1 MPCCALAAQRKDARM
16 NIDLLISR
24 AAGVGASDLHLICGL
39 PPQYRIEGA
48 LQPDPKLLPLT
59 AQDCEDLA
67 QQLAGLRF
75 GRLENKGELD
85 GSATI
90 AGSRI
95 RMNIFRQQEH
105 FSMAIRLLADKIPD
119 LAGLGLPPAVMD
131 LTNLNRGIVLV
142 TGETGSGKSTTLAAM
157 IDHIN
162 HQRACHVLTLEDPI
176 EYQYTPDRCIFN
188 QREIGR
194 DTENF
199 AGGLRAA
206 LREDPDI
213 ILVGELRDRETIET
227 ALTAAETGH
236 LVFGTLHTASAADTI
251 DCVVGVFPPD
261 DQQQI
266 RMQLSMTLRAVLSQQ
281 LLLGIAQSRR
291 MAACEL
297 MIVTNAIR
305 NLIREGKTPQISST
319 ISTSAA
325 DGSVTMD
332 ASILR
337 LYRAGRI
344 SASTAVDAARDRDY
358 MRRNIS
364 TGIPL

>member
-1 MPCCALAAQRKDARM
+1 M
-16 NIDLLISR
+16 
-24 AAGVGASDLHLICGL
+24 
-39 PPQYRIEGA
+39 
-48 LQPDPKLLPLT
+48 
-59 AQDCEDLA
+59 
-67 QQLAGLRF
+67 
-75 GRLENKGELD
+75 
-85 GSATI
+85 
-90 AGSRI
+90 
-95 RMNIFRQQEH
+95 
-105 FSMAIRLLADKIPD
+105 
-119 LAGLGLPPAVMD
+119 
-131 LTNLNRGIVLV
+131 
-142 TGETGSGKSTTLAAM
+142 
-157 IDHIN
+157 
-162 HQRACHVLTLEDPI
+162 
-176 EYQYTPDRCIFN
+176 
-188 QREIGR
+188 
-194 DTENF
+194 
-199 AGGLRAA
+199 
-206 LREDPDI
+206 
-213 ILVGELRDRETIET
+213 GELRDRETIET

-332 ASILR
+332 TSILR

>member
-1 MPCCALAAQRKDARM
+1 MKIEVLV
-16 NIDLLISR
+16 SR

-39 PPQYRIEGA
+39 PPQYRIAGT
-48 LQPDPKLLPLT
+48 LKPDPQLPPLT

-67 QQLAGLRF
+67 QELAGMRF
-75 GRLENKGELD
+75 GKLENQGELD

-95 RMNIFRQQEH
+95 RMNIFRQQDH
-105 FSMAIRLLADKIPD
+105 FSMAIRLLADKIPE
-119 LAGLGLPPAVMD
+119 LSSLGLPPAVMD
-131 LTNLNRGIVLV
+131 LTTLNRGIVLV

-162 HQRACHVLTLEDPI
+162 HERAEHVLTLEDPI
-176 EYQYTPDRCIFN
+176 EYQYKPDRCIFN

-194 DTENF
+194 DTEDF
-199 AGGLRAA
+199 AAGLRAA

-251 DCVVGVFPPD
+251 DRIVGVFPPE

-281 LLLGIAQSRR
+281 LLPDIAQSRR

-325 DGSVTMD
+325 DGNVTMD
-332 ASILR
+332 ASILK
-337 LYRAGRI
+337 LYRSGRI
-344 SASTAVDAARDRDY
+344 SARTAEDAARDRDY
-358 MRRNIS
+358 MRRYTS
-364 TGIPL
+364 TGIPM

>member
-1 MPCCALAAQRKDARM
+1 MKIEVLV
-16 NIDLLISR
+16 SR

-39 PPQYRIEGA
+39 PPQYRIAGT
-48 LQPDPKLLPLT
+48 LKPDPQLPPLT

-67 QQLAGLRF
+67 QELAGMRF
-75 GRLENKGELD
+75 GKLENQGELD

-95 RMNIFRQQEH
+95 RMNIFRQQDH
-105 FSMAIRLLADKIPD
+105 FSMAIRLLADKIPE
-119 LAGLGLPPAVMD
+119 LSSLGLPPAVMD
-131 LTNLNRGIVLV
+131 LTTLNRGIVLV

-162 HQRACHVLTLEDPI
+162 HERSEHVLTLEDPI
-176 EYQYTPDRCIFN
+176 EYQYKPDRCIFN

-194 DTENF
+194 DTEDF
-199 AGGLRAA
+199 AAGLRAA

-251 DCVVGVFPPD
+251 DRIVGVFPPE

-281 LLLGIAQSRR
+281 LLPDIAQSRR

-325 DGSVTMD
+325 DGNITMD
-332 ASILR
+332 ASILK

-344 SASTAVDAARDRDY
+344 SARTAEDAARDRDY
-358 MRRNIS
+358 MRRYTS
-364 TGIPL
+364 MGIPM

>member
-1 MPCCALAAQRKDARM
+1 MKIEVLV
-16 NIDLLISR
+16 SR

-39 PPQYRIEGA
+39 PPQYRIAGT
-48 LQPDPKLLPLT
+48 LKPDPQLPPLT

-67 QQLAGLRF
+67 QELAGMRF
-75 GRLENKGELD
+75 GKLENQGELD

-95 RMNIFRQQEH
+95 RMNIFRQQDH
-105 FSMAIRLLADKIPD
+105 FSMAIRLLADKIPE
-119 LAGLGLPPAVMD
+119 LSSLGLPPAVMD
-131 LTNLNRGIVLV
+131 LTTLNRGIVLV

-162 HQRACHVLTLEDPI
+162 HERAEHVLTLEDPI
-176 EYQYTPDRCIFN
+176 EYQYKPDRCIFN

-194 DTENF
+194 DTEDF
-199 AGGLRAA
+199 AAGLRAA

-251 DCVVGVFPPD
+251 DRIVGVFPPE

-281 LLLGIAQSRR
+281 LLPDIAQSRR

-325 DGSVTMD
+325 DGNITMD
-332 ASILR
+332 ASILK

-344 SASTAVDAARDRDY
+344 SARTAEDAARDRDY
-358 MRRNIS
+358 MRRYTS
-364 TGIPL
+364 MGIPM

>member
-1 MPCCALAAQRKDARM
+1 MKIEVLV
-16 NIDLLISR
+16 SR

-39 PPQYRIEGA
+39 PPQYRIAGT
-48 LQPDPKLLPLT
+48 LKPDPQLPPLT

-67 QQLAGLRF
+67 QELAGMRF
-75 GRLENKGELD
+75 GKLENQGELD

-95 RMNIFRQQEH
+95 RMNIFRQQDH
-105 FSMAIRLLADKIPD
+105 FSMAIRLLADKIPE
-119 LAGLGLPPAVMD
+119 LSSLGLPPAVMD
-131 LTNLNRGIVLV
+131 LTTLNRGIVLV

-162 HQRACHVLTLEDPI
+162 HERPEHVLTLEDPI
-176 EYQYTPDRCIFN
+176 EYQYKPDRCIFN

-194 DTENF
+194 DTEDF
-199 AGGLRAA
+199 AAGLRAA

-251 DCVVGVFPPD
+251 DRIVGVFPPE

-281 LLLGIAQSRR
+281 LLPDIAQSRR

-325 DGSVTMD
+325 DGNVTMD

-344 SASTAVDAARDRDY
+344 SARTAEDAARDRDY
-358 MRRNIS
+358 MRRYTS
-364 TGIPL
+364 MGIPM